1 MSFFTIIINKIL
13 YIHLIL
19 NNIFEVLDLYI
30 INILLYIIIVQPL
43 SLTRNNFTSLPSGAN
58 ITFHRLA
65 WETGQK
71 SSSLNAGPDVRYHT
85 LVSDATALHTHE
97 FAEFFLI
104 ISGKINHLV
113 NSEYQELNTGSLVFI
128 RPTDLHGFEQ
138 LDGSA
143 CELVNVAFKLEF
155 LLDLSAY
162 LGNDFFLRKYTGP
175 VTSPVF
181 KLSLLET
188 DEFANRLIRMNAL
201 QTTAHDL
208 ARLKV
213 KTMIADIFTRF
224 FLETGSLDVYRKC
237 PEWFEKLNIEMKNHQ
252 NLSGGLARMKQ
263 LAPCTQEHLC
273 KCFRKYLDKTPTEF
287 INEQRIKYA
296 AKRIVETDEKILG
309 VALELGFRSL
319 SRFYN
324 MFKKFYD
331 ISPAKYRSM
340 SRQNDIPL

>member
-1 MSFFTIIINKIL
+1 
-13 YIHLIL
+13 
-19 NNIFEVLDLYI
+19 
-30 INILLYIIIVQPL
+30 
-43 SLTRNNFTSLPSGAN
+43 
-58 ITFHRLA
+58 
-65 WETGQK
+65 
-71 SSSLNAGPDVRYHT
+71 
-85 LVSDATALHTHE
+85 
-97 FAEFFLI
+97 
-104 ISGKINHLV
+104 
-113 NSEYQELNTGSLVFI
+113 
-128 RPTDLHGFEQ
+128 
-138 LDGSA
+138 
-143 CELVNVAFKLEF
+143 
-155 LLDLSAY
+155 
-162 LGNDFFLRKYTGP
+162 
-175 VTSPVF
+175 
-181 KLSLLET
+181 
-188 DEFANRLIRMNAL
+188 
-201 QTTAHDL
+201 TAHDL